1 MTKIGVLSIVV
12 VSLLL
17 GGCAGSKPRLQI
29 DADFAPVRPV
39 EQEVVGLPT
48 GSIMGNNGYM
58 SLFQGQRMWRVGDIV
73 TIVLSE
79 STQATRN
86 ASMITE
92 REAKNTVL
100 NDRWVKVFTPDGGA
114 LRDVLPG
121 VDVTQGTI
129 ESEGTG
135 AAAQA
140 NALTG
145 VISAMVVEVLPNQNL
160 IVEGQKQVSLTEGA
174 EYIQVRGV
182 VRARDVQPD
191 NTISSMRLAQ
201 AQISYRGNGNIAT
214 STQPGWV
221 TQLLYKFWPL

>member
-1 MTKIGVLSIVV
+1 M
-12 VSLLL
+12 
-17 GGCAGSKPRLQI
+17 
-29 DADFAPVRPV
+29 
-39 EQEVVGLPT
+39 
-48 GSIMGNNGYM
+48 
-58 SLFQGQRMWRVGDIV
+58 
-73 TIVLSE
+73 
-79 STQATRN
+79 
-86 ASMITE
+86 
-92 REAKNTVL
+92 
-100 NDRWVKVFTPDGGA
+100 
-114 LRDVLPG
+114 RDVLPG

-201 AQISYRGNGNIAT
+201 AQISYQGNGNIAT
-214 STQPGWV
+214 STQPGCDSIALQV
-221 TQLLYKFWPL
+221 LAPLVEERSADTNYGVLGSCVY

>member
-12 VSLLL
+12 VSLLV
-17 GGCAGSKPRLQI
+17 GGCAGSKPRLQL

-39 EQEVVGLPT
+39 EQETVGLPT
-48 GSIMGNNGYM
+48 GSIMGNNAYM

-100 NDRWVKVFTPDGGA
+100 NDRWVRVFTPDGGA

-201 AQISYRGNGNIAT
+201 AQISYQGNGNIAT